1 MDKELEETIKYL
13 KAMRVIDFDKLGF
26 VYAKETIDE
35 VLNLI
40 KEQQEENTQKDKLID
55 LMLEEYEYN
64 ERINIKYFCD
74 EEIRKNTCIQD
85 CKLCIK
91 QYFEKKVEDKLC

>member
-1 MDKELEETIKYL
+1 MNKELEEAIKYL

-55 LMLEEYEYN
+55 LIYEHFYEFINRCPRNWN
-64 ERINIKYFCD
+64 EVIK
-74 EEIRKNTCIQD
+74 R
-85 CKLCIK
+85 
-91 QYFEKKVEDKLC
+91 

>member
-1 MDKELEETIKYL
+1 MNKELEEAIKYL

-55 LMLEEYEYN
+55 LIL
-64 ERINIKYFCD
+64 INVKIVNMKQQ
-74 EEIRKNTCIQD
+74 IVKNA
-85 CKLCIK
+85 
-91 QYFEKKVEDKLC
+91 